1 MVNRLVLAVVAAYAA
16 LFVAVL
22 GLRWATR
29 TAQLHAIRGA

>member
-1 MVNRLVLAVVAAYAA
+1 MTRVLLVLAAAYTA

-29 TAQLHAIRGA
+29 TAQLHAIQGA